1 LLLVFDCTVLIG
13 LREGDVL
20 SHVKRLPH
28 GLFICDEP
36 VPGAPLSNCFLAEPL
51 SLGDK
56 DARSKL
62 QVTLTATGNYRGH
75 GCTNPNCR
83 SPRGSPVGPCRRRS
97 RTAGFWRLGRGF
109 LVVGGWILE
118 EALVCGGDVGDVGG
132 VGFFLGEAEG
142 DFAEVGEGADG
153 WEVLGSLA
161 SQ

>member
-1 LLLVFDCTVLIG
+1 MAETLEETPEIEAWNVLAF
-13 LREGDVL
+13 RPE
-20 SHVKRLPH
+20 
-28 GLFICDEP
+28 
-36 VPGAPLSNCFLAEPL
+36 
-51 SLGDK
+51 SLGDYNIEHAQRMPGLVYALE
-56 DARSKL
+56 DLAYLGNLNAAEFDERQFVIVEDLLEVAQLLARG
-62 QVTLTATGNYRGH
+62 VIIVDT
-75 GCTNPNCR
+75 
-83 SPRGSPVGPCRRRS
+83 CRRRS